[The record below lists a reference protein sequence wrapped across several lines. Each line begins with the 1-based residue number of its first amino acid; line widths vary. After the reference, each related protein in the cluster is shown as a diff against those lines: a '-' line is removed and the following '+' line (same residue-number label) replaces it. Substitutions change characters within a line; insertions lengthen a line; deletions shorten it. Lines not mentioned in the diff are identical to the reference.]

1 VVARLIQLAARVAS
15 PLFLM
20 AIAKVTDPQG
30 YEVTLEEE
38 RWKHI
43 TDGHPEVS
51 KLLDILI
58 KALAEPELIC
68 RDKADPEV
76 HFYYRLT
83 GRSVLR
89 RDDIY
94 MSAVVERSEG
104 NKIANVKTAHLVKQ
118 PKKGGE
124 IVWFKPQMSSR

>member
-1 VVARLIQLAARVAS
+1 
-15 PLFLM
+15 M

-43 TDGHPEVS
+43 IDGHPEVA
-51 KLLDILI
+51 KLFDILV
-58 KALAEPELIC
+58 KTLSEPELIY
-68 RDKADPEV
+68 RDQVDKEV
-76 HFYYRLT
+76 NFYYRLT

-104 NKIANVKTAHLVKQ
+104 NKIARVKTAHLVKQ

-124 IVWFKPQMSSR
+124 IVWFKPLLNSK

>member
-1 VVARLIQLAARVAS
+1 
-15 PLFLM
+15 M

-38 RWKHI
+38 RWRHI
-43 TDGHPEVS
+43 VKGHPEVE
-51 KLLDILI
+51 KLQDVLI
-58 KALAEPELIC
+58 KALGEPELIY
-68 RDKADPEV
+68 RDKEDREV

-89 RDDIY
+89 RNDIY
-94 MSAVVERSEG
+94 MSAVIKRSEG
-104 NKIANVKTAHLVKQ
+104 NKIADVRTAHLVKQ

-124 IVWFKPQMSSR
+124 IVWFRPQMSSR